1 MKRNLLLP
9 LSLLLSLIV
18 GAQSTFDI
26 SRNLTNV
33 ANQGIPFANVIL
45 LKATDSTL
53 VKGVLTDDN
62 GAYTIQDIPFDRY
75 YVKASFMGYQTAT
88 SVKFS
93 LTDHNTAPQLLCTER
108 GSEEERRNV
117 N

>member
-9 LSLLLSLIV
+9 LLLLLSLIV
-18 GAQSTFDI
+18 GAQSTIDI
-26 SRNLTNV
+26 SGNLTDV

-45 LKATDSTL
+45 MKATDSTL

-62 GAYTIQDIPFDRY
+62 EAYIMQDIPFDRY

-93 LTDHNTAPQLLCTER
+93 LTDHYTVPQLLSTER
-108 GSEEERRNV
+108 GSEERRRV